1 MTGALTWSELQS
13 QPQAWEA
20 LLARLNA
27 GALTL
32 PVDLKAYD
40 ELLLLGSGTSYYL
53 ALAVADW
60 LRRRGYR
67 AQAVA
72 SCEVMLDPHLSRA
85 STARRLAIGFSRSG
99 RSTELLL
106 ANDILREAGFTLL
119 GVGCTAGSALM
130 TQVDHALL
138 VEEGHEDGLVML
150 RSFTSMLIAMQWLTG
165 SAADRAAL
173 AGLPRAGQGY
183 LAQAEALRALA
194 GSRPFDRF
202 VFLGSGA
209 AHPLALESALKVQEM
224 AVATSE
230 AYHSLDYRHG
240 PKACAD
246 ANTVVVI
253 FALSVPELG
262 LALARD
268 MQALGAAVIVVGP
281 GAADY
286 AAHAQLTLPV
296 ALAAEPAGAALMLP
310 VQIFAHATALRR
322 GMNPDAPVNL
332 SKVVEF

>member
-150 RSFTSMLIAMQWLTG
+150 RLSLI
-165 SAADRAAL
+165 
-173 AGLPRAGQGY
+173 
-183 LAQAEALRALA
+183 
-194 GSRPFDRF
+194 
-202 VFLGSGA
+202 
-209 AHPLALESALKVQEM
+209 H
-224 AVATSE
+224 
-230 AYHSLDYRHG
+230 
-240 PKACAD
+240 
-246 ANTVVVI
+246 I
-253 FALSVPELG
+253 
-262 LALARD
+262 
-268 MQALGAAVIVVGP
+268 
-281 GAADY
+281 
-286 AAHAQLTLPV
+286 
-296 ALAAEPAGAALMLP
+296 
-310 VQIFAHATALRR
+310 
-322 GMNPDAPVNL
+322 
-332 SKVVEF
+332 